1 MIKISNLTK
10 KYGEKVALKNI
21 SFEAEKGEIVGFLG
35 PNGAGKTTTM
45 RIITGFIPP
54 SSGTVEVGGIDVLEE
69 PEEAKKK
76 IGYLPE
82 NNPLYLDMEVE
93 RFLDYFAQLKHIEKK
108 DRKGEINRVI
118 NECGLSDV
126 RGEIIGRLS
135 KGYKQRVG
143 LAQALLGDPEVLIL
157 DEPTIGLDPKQVV
170 EIRNLIKELGGKRTV
185 LLSTHILPEVS
196 ATCNRV
202 IIINEGR
209 IIATDTPERLT
220 SSLYGGE
227 RVHLVVKGPTLEII
241 GFLEN
246 IEGVTK
252 VWKEKERGEI
262 SSLIIESK
270 MGTDLRSRIAAGIV
284 NSGWELL
291 ELRKET
297 LELEDIF
304 LKLTTRD

>member
-10 KYGEKVALKNI
+10 KYDSVTALKNV
-21 SFEAEKGEIVGFLG
+21 SFEVEKGEIVGFLG

-54 SSGTVEVGGIDVLEE
+54 TSGDVKIAGIDIFEE
-69 PEEAKKK
+69 PEKAKKK

-82 NNPLYLDMEVE
+82 NNPLYLDMEVKN
-93 RFLDYFAQLKHIEKK
+93 FLNYFAQLKNIKREDQK
-108 DRKGEINRVI
+108 EEVNRVI
-118 NECGLSDV
+118 NECDLSEV
-126 RGEIIGRLS
+126 REEIIGRLS

-143 LAQALLGDPEVLIL
+143 LAQALLGDPDILIL

-170 EIRNLIKELGGKRTV
+170 EIRNLIKKLGGRRTI

-196 ATCNRV
+196 ATCSRV
-202 IIINEGR
+202 IIINKGR

-227 RVHLVVKGPTLEII
+227 RIHLITKGPTPEII

-252 VWKEKERGEI
+252 VWKEKEEGDI
-262 SSLIIESK
+262 SNLVVESK
-270 MGTDLRSRIAAGIV
+270 VGTDLRSQIAAGII

-304 LKLTTRD
+304 LKLTTKD